1 MLPRWQCSTIM
12 PDIDKSQL
20 IHILHIYIPAMA
32 VWPTFSQAPGH
43 LAWRMCVGVCMY
55 VHTHICV
62 CVCMYVCTCA
72 CVCLTKGW
80 MVIEKGSRY
89 GVCRMHCY
97 GNLQKIKILSHGLNA
112 QKQERS
118 KQGQECLNQIMLK
131 EAKCA
136 QEAKSSSTLD
146 TEVYDKFWPQ
156 HKGQIDINLYQGH
169 YLISHQ
175 WLKILV
181 SHE

>member
-1 MLPRWQCSTIM
+1 M
-12 PDIDKSQL
+12 PDIEKPQL
-20 IHILHIYIPAMA
+20 IHILHIYVPAMA

-43 LAWRMCVGVCMY
+43 LAWCMCVGVCMY

-97 GNLQKIKILSHGLNA
+97 GNLQKIKVLSHGLNA

-118 KQGQECLNQIMLK
+118 NKGKSARTRSCSKKQNALKKQNRAQLSIPRSTTNSDLNTK
-131 EAKCA
+131 VK
-136 QEAKSSSTLD
+136 STL
-146 TEVYDKFWPQ
+146 TSIKVTT
-156 HKGQIDINLYQGH
+156 
-169 YLISHQ
+169 
-175 WLKILV
+175 
-181 SHE
+181 